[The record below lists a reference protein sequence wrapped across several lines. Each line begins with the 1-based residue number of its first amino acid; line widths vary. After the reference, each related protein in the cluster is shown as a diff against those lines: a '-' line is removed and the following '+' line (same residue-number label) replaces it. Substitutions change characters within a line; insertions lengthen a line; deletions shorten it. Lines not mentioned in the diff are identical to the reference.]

1 MGDTCVIKKPFDVQ
15 TVQAALE
22 EAGWTP
28 ARGQGLAEGLAWLV
42 QRSSDLEDLQ
52 GEHKRLRARLDERVD
67 QLDESRE
74 KFRKEQ
80 KARLRLAGRCRT
92 SQEQYAELE
101 RKFYAGWEAERDRLQ
116 TRITELE
123 AENRRYADALS
134 EIENSDGPPGLH
146 AFTPDGHEWCVNRA
160 LRARKAWMPCD
171 GCLVSHECLNAYD
184 ERNRGRIP
192 QRDCLWSPEGEH

>member
-1 MGDTCVIKKPFDVQ
+1 
-15 TVQAALE
+15 
-22 EAGWTP
+22 
-28 ARGQGLAEGLAWLV
+28 
-42 QRSSDLEDLQ
+42 LQ
-52 GEHKRLRARLDERVD
+52 ER
-67 QLDESRE
+67 
-74 KFRKEQ
+74 
-80 KARLRLAGRCRT
+80 
-92 SQEQYAELE
+92 YAELE
-101 RKFYAGWEAERDRLQ
+101 RKFCAGWEAERDRLQ

-123 AENRRYADALS
+123 GENRRYADALS
-134 EIENSDGPPGLH
+134 EIEDSNGPPGTD